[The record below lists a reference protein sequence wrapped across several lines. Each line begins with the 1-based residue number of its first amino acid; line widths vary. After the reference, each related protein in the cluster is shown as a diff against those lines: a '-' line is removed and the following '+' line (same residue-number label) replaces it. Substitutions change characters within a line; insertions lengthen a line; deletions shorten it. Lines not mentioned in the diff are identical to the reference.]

1 MAGDAAHL
9 ELDEALAHVGVE
21 DLAQLAH
28 EHLVGSLAL
37 EELIEVVV
45 EALEDLADI
54 ASCAVV
60 PKTERHSWPNVKFVS
75 VPSEEVRYRM
85 RDDEPP
91 FLESTV
97 TFQVLP
103 NAVGGTRLRVIHAP
117 ADARAQRQLPRAANS
132 NWRCLMRA
140 A

>member
-1 MAGDAAHL
+1 MSETESEAQANDL
-9 ELDEALAHVGVE
+9 VLEYELDAPVE
-21 DLAQLAH
+21 KVWRAISIPAFREKWLPTQDLVDAKP
-28 EHLVGSLAL
+28 VS
-37 EELIEVVV
+37 
-45 EALEDLADI
+45 
-54 ASCAVV
+54 
-60 PKTERHSWPNVKFVS
+60 S

-103 NAVGGTRLRVIHAP
+103 NAVGGTKLRIIHGPVDIRL
-117 ADARAQRQLPRAANS
+117 QLKPPRAANN
-132 NWRCLMRA
+132 NWPCLMRA